1 MKEPTDKTSKPG
13 SRSFGLDILRAAAIT
28 AVILHHEITLTRFPI
43 LDGMDGV
50 CLFFVVSGFLIGR
63 MYFQGSRKPSFT
75 MLSFW
80 MSRWWR
86 TLPPYAAALLLYT
99 IVRHTTGSIAAPQPS
114 LPWYYGVFLQNYL
127 GLTGFG
133 VTWSL
138 CVQEH
143 FYLVVPLFGLA
154 ITRLLGR
161 RWFGYLLPILFFL
174 PVIFRDIPMLHGPE
188 QYWFFRSHL
197 RCEPLIAGV
206 WLAFLAVDEP
216 ATMLRI
222 RRIAPWCILPLPV
235 IFYFVPYCQATW
247 FKVTS
252 DELIPLGF
260 AACVCSLGDF
270 GWKPA
275 TWFGRGVRW
284 SVQLIALTSYSI
296 YLVHTTVDPVLRG
309 FATEVLHLQ
318 RGAARSL
325 FVIAG
330 VLVIGE
336 LFAYLIERPTILLR
350 NRVMRHAPEQT
361 LPSPVEPGV
370 V

>member
-1 MKEPTDKTSKPG
+1 MKEPTDKTSKSG

-28 AVILHHEITLTRFPI
+28 AVVLHHEITLTRFPI

-63 MYFQGSRKPSFT
+63 MYFRDSCKPSFK

-99 IVRHTTGSIAAPQPS
+99 IVRHTTGSLAPPPPP

-127 GLTGFG
+127 GITGFS

-143 FYLVVPLFGLA
+143 FYLVLPLFGLA
-154 ITRLLGR
+154 ITHLLGR
-161 RWFGYLLPILFFL
+161 SSFRYVLPLLFFL

-188 QYWFFRSHL
+188 PLWFFRSHL

-216 ATMLRI
+216 ATLTRI
-222 RRIAPWCILPLPV
+222 RRFAPWCILPLPV
-235 IFYFVPYCQATW
+235 VFYFVPSCHAVW

-252 DELIPLGF
+252 DELIPFCF
-260 AACVCSLGDF
+260 AACVCCLTDF
-270 GWKPA
+270 GWNPA
-275 TWFGRGVRW
+275 TWFGRAVRW
-284 SVQLIALTSYSI
+284 LVQLIALTSYSI
-296 YLVHTTVDPVLRG
+296 YLVHATVDSVLRG
-309 FATEVLHLQ
+309 FATKVLHLQ

-330 VLVIGE
+330 ILVIGE

-350 NRVMRHAPEQT
+350 NRLMHHAPEQT
-361 LPSPVEPGV
+361 LPSPVEASV